1 MTAHQET
8 VKHVIDGVSIFT
20 AFATLFQMLPTIAAL
35 FSIVWTGL
43 RIIEMVTGK
52 TIAQLIGRK
61 KGGPNG

>member
-1 MTAHQET
+1 MTVHQET
-8 VKHVIDGVSIFT
+8 VKQVIDGISIFT

-52 TIAQLIGRK
+52 TVAELVKRK
-61 KGGPNG
+61 KENSDG